1 LKHNKNVPGKL
12 IFNPK
17 SDYKFYK
24 NLISRF
30 LSLAINQISAILLI
44 FLMTVRLEI
53 QEFGHVASA
62 LILYQIIYI
71 FIEWGFPI
79 YVIKFEKFLSKGKFN
94 KQIVTIHYAKIFFF
108 IFATL
113 ILSLLYFK
121 NLILFENNNLFIS
134 LIFLNLTSILN
145 PLWFFQYHNNTQKLL
160 WPIFFSKLLQFFI
173 IYNFL
178 HNENSYLVLF
188 SQALSFFIVSMWGYF
203 FIIKKY
209 NFLIKVN
216 FNEVINTISLSKGI
230 FINNLNQNFSYSLWG
245 GYLVFFGSYVQLAI
259 FNLGDTLLRAG
270 NSFSTILPEVL
281 ITNFKHNL
289 RKKTIIIVILFLFL
303 ISFFFIFYLE
313 NFLLL
318 LSKNE
323 FINNLVFFQITIF
336 SWLLISLTKLFGY
349 PLLGQ
354 KKGFNFVNKISYNII
369 LLHVISSFS
378 YFILFD
384 QINLLAISIICLS
397 IHFIH
402 LTFLLFYLKK

>member
-1 LKHNKNVPGKL
+1 
-12 IFNPK
+12 
-17 SDYKFYK
+17 
-24 NLISRF
+24 
-30 LSLAINQISAILLI
+30 
-44 FLMTVRLEI
+44 
-53 QEFGHVASA
+53 
-62 LILYQIIYI
+62 
-71 FIEWGFPI
+71 
-79 YVIKFEKFLSKGKFN
+79 
-94 KQIVTIHYAKIFFF
+94 
-108 IFATL
+108 
-113 ILSLLYFK
+113 
-121 NLILFENNNLFIS
+121 
-134 LIFLNLTSILN
+134 
-145 PLWFFQYHNNTQKLL
+145 
-160 WPIFFSKLLQFFI
+160 
-173 IYNFL
+173 L
-178 HNENSYLVLF
+178 HNENSYLVLV
-188 SQALSFFIVSMWGYF
+188 SQAISFLIVSMWGYF

-289 RKKTIIIVILFLFL
+289 RKKTVITVILFLFL

-369 LLHVISSFS
+369 LLHVIVSFS

-384 QINLLAISIICLS
+384 QINLFAIAIICLS

-402 LTFLLFYLKK
+402 LIFLLFYLKK

>member
-1 LKHNKNVPGKL
+1 
-12 IFNPK
+12 
-17 SDYKFYK
+17 
-24 NLISRF
+24 
-30 LSLAINQISAILLI
+30 
-44 FLMTVRLEI
+44 
-53 QEFGHVASA
+53 
-62 LILYQIIYI
+62 
-71 FIEWGFPI
+71 
-79 YVIKFEKFLSKGKFN
+79 
-94 KQIVTIHYAKIFFF
+94 
-108 IFATL
+108 
-113 ILSLLYFK
+113 
-121 NLILFENNNLFIS
+121 
-134 LIFLNLTSILN
+134 
-145 PLWFFQYHNNTQKLL
+145 
-160 WPIFFSKLLQFFI
+160 
-173 IYNFL
+173 L
-178 HNENSYLVLF
+178 HNENSYLVLV
-188 SQALSFFIVSMWGYF
+188 SQALSFLIVSMWGYF

-289 RKKTIIIVILFLFL
+289 RKKTVITVILFLFL

-369 LLHVISSFS
+369 LLHVIVSFS

-384 QINLLAISIICLS
+384 QINLFAIAIICLS

-402 LTFLLFYLKK
+402 LIFLLFYLKK